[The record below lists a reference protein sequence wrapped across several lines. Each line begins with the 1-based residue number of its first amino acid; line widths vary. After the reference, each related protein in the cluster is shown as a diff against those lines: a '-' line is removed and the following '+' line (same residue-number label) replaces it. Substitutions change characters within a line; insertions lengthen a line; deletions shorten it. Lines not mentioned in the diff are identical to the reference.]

1 MGEFRDFGPG
11 FDPVGRVEGEL
22 GELLDWEKWRGSSSP
37 ERVFQTPDGRFGDV
51 GWIDWE
57 VVG

>member
-11 FDPVGRVEGEL
+11 FDPVGRVEGGL
-22 GELLDWEKWRGSSSP
+22 SELLDREEWWEYSSP

-51 GWIDWE
+51 GWLDWE
-57 VVG
+57 VVA